1 MKIKAIS
8 YYLPETVLTN
18 SELAAIYPEFSEKKI
33 SSKVG
38 IDCRHIAK
46 NETVSDMAVKS
57 AEKLFDEYG
66 IDKNAIDFII
76 LCTQSPDYKLP
87 TTACIV
93 QDRLG
98 LRKGIGAYDINLG
111 CSGFIYS
118 LATAKGLIAAGI
130 AKNVLVITS
139 ETYSKYIND
148 YDKSTRTIFGDAAA
162 SVLVSADADE
172 SIGEF
177 VLGTDGSGRDNLIV
191 PAGGSAMPQ
200 SAETSIEYED
210 GDSRRSKNNIF
221 MDGGRIFE
229 FTMDVV
235 PQTVRSVLEKN
246 GLTLDDIKMV
256 VPHQANKFMLTYLR
270 NDMDIPKE
278 KFYVNMKSVG
288 NTVSV
293 SIPMALKMAM
303 DEGKLEKGDKVLI
316 IGFGVGYSW
325 GAVIITI

>member
-8 YYLPETVLTN
+8 YYLPETILTN
-18 SELAAIYPEFSEKKI
+18 GELAAIYPEFSEKKI

-38 IDCRHIAK
+38 IESRHIAK
-46 NETVSDMAVKS
+46 DETVSDMAVKS
-57 AEKLFDEYG
+57 AEKLFDEYS
-66 IDKNAIDFII
+66 IDKNDIDFII

-98 LRKGIGAYDINLG
+98 LRKDIGAYDINLG

-162 SVLVSADADE
+162 SVLVSADAAE
-172 SIGEF
+172 GIGEF
-177 VLGTDGSGRDNLIV
+177 VLGTDGSGKDNLIV
-191 PAGGSAMPQ
+191 PAGGSALPQ
-200 SAETSIEYED
+200 SPKTAIEYED

-246 GLTLDDIKMV
+246 SLTLDDIKMV

-278 KFYVNMKSVG
+278 KFYVNMKHVG